1 MKLDLSVYLVTDSTP
16 PILKGR
22 DLCAVV
28 EEAVKG
34 GVTVVQYRDK
44 KSDTGA
50 QIETARKLHRI
61 TQAHGVPLIIN
72 DRVDVALA
80 VGAEGVHLGQDDMV
94 ISEAK
99 KLLPKNAI
107 IGISA
112 SSIEEAQAAVAAG
125 ADYLGIGTLFATPTK
140 TNTKHII
147 GTAGTQ
153 AILDSIAESGRDVGT
168 VCIGGINLSNVQRVL
183 YQSASPRKSLNG
195 AAIVS
200 AIMAA
205 DDPRAAAAELARA
218 IATPPPFVR
227 KSEGPLVREAAGL
240 VEIVPHVVQKMVE
253 AHPLVHNMINF
264 VVANFVANVTLAIG
278 ASPIMSPYGD
288 EATDL
293 CQFDGALLINMGTLT
308 SQSPSEYLKAIRAY
322 NQRGNPVVYDP
333 VGAGATQI
341 RRGVV
346 KELMAGGYFDLI
358 KGNEGEIRQV
368 AGSTGVQQ
376 RGVDSG
382 PSTLDHQGKARLARD
397 LARREKN
404 IVLLTGAVDYLS
416 DGERVVA
423 VENGHELLGQ
433 VTGTGCAVGT
443 VAGCFIAAHP
453 TDKFLAVLSA
463 LLMYEI
469 AAENAAAR
477 DSVRGPGSFATTFI
491 DELYAIRQAALKG
504 DHRIPHLAK
513 LSLFTSFSTLIRVS
527 KVFPR
532 TAYPLANTLQV
543 NQVTPRLSPPAK
555 YPAYTFA
562 NMAINSAPES
572 SLLSLLYRSYPAAV
586 SPDET
591 EPDLLAVNP
600 KIFPGV
606 TYIASDE
613 AEIKQ
618 WLATTSS
625 LQSALSKDDKTAV
638 SDILAQIN
646 THLATRTTLLG
657 NKASVADVAAYAL
670 LAPVVEKW
678 SPEERTGEKGYHN
691 IVRHVDFVQNS
702 RVFALQIP
710 DEEKVKIDVNDVRFV
725 PKPVDPKA
733 EKERKKK
740 EKAAAQGAGAEQTVV
755 VGQTKPEK
763 AAPDAAAA
771 AGKAESKPKKEKKE
785 KKEKQPKPAPAPAA
799 PPSPSLID
807 LRVGHILRAV
817 NHPNAD
823 SLYVST
829 IDCGDAPGSDNTS
842 VDEET
847 GKTVRTVCSGLN
859 GLVPLEEMQGRKI
872 VAVCNL
878 KPVTM
883 RGIKSAAMVLAAS
896 PRVAEGEDSHAGPVE
911 LVTPPA
917 DASAGDRI
925 YFEGWNDGEPEKVLN
940 PKKKVWETFQPGF
953 TTTDS
958 LEVAFDSSAVP
969 VAQSQEGKPALGKL
983 VAKSGG
989 VCTVKT
995 LKGATSIGSNI
1006 LTMAETPATADKVV
1020 TEQDINPWSVA
1031 GGTDASGNAIQIDY
1045 EALSKKWNT
1054 SLIDQALL
1062 DRFEKVTGHKPHRW
1076 LRRGLFFSHRDFEK
1090 ILTKKEKGEPF
1101 FLYTGRGP
1109 SSGSLHLG
1117 HTIPLTFTKWL
1128 QDVFDV
1134 PLVFMLTD
1142 DEKALFK
1149 DSLTFEETLHYAM
1162 ENAKDIIALGFDL
1175 KKTFIYSDLKYVSN
1189 HILMNTWEFSKLVT
1203 FNQVRGAFG
1212 FNESTNIG
1220 RIFFPSVQCVAAFA
1234 TSYPEIWT
1242 DEPLKER
1249 KKEIAEI
1256 QCLIPM
1262 GIDQDPYFR
1271 LLRDNAHKMR
1281 FPSPKPALIHSKF
1294 LTALQGAGGKMSSSD
1309 PNSAI
1314 FMTDTAKQIKTK
1326 INKYAFSGGQVS
1338 IEDHRRLGG
1347 NPDVDVSYIYLTYFE
1362 DDDAKL
1368 EEIYKTYKSGE
1379 LLTGE
1384 LKAMAIKKLQEY
1396 VAEFQDRRKEVTDEL
1411 LEKYM
1416 TPRRLEW
1423 NGTAHPKIK

>member
-44 KSDTGA
+44 ESDTGA
-50 QIETARKLHRI
+50 QIETAQKLHRI

-80 VGAEGVHLGQDDMV
+80 VGAEGVHLGQDDML

-99 KLLPKNAI
+99 KLLPSDAI

-125 ADYLGIGTLFATPTK
+125 ADYLGIGTVFATPTK

-153 AILDSIAESGRDVGT
+153 AILDSIADSGRDVGT

-183 YQSASPRKSLNG
+183 YQSASPRKSLDG

-205 DDPRAAAAELARA
+205 DDPRAAAAELAQA

-227 KSEGPLVREAAGL
+227 KSERAVIRETAAL
-240 VEIVPHVVQKMVE
+240 LETVPHIVQKMVQV
-253 AHPLVHNMINF
+253 HPLVHNMINF

-368 AGSTGVQQ
+368 AGRTGAQQ

-416 DGERVVA
+416 DGERVLA

-433 VTGTGCAVGT
+433 VTGTGCAAGT

-469 AAENAAAR
+469 AAENAAAK
-477 DSVRGPGSFATTFI
+477 DFVRGPGSFASTFI

-504 DHRIPHLAK
+504 DQSWYTGRAKVQEISVSLLLGIPHSAK
-513 LSLFTSFSTLIRVS
+513 LSLFTPFTTLIRVS
-527 KVFPR
+527 RVFSR
-532 TAYPLANTLQV
+532 RAYPLANFLPV
-543 NQVTPRLSPPAK
+543 KHVTPLLSPPAK

-572 SLLSLLYRSYPAAV
+572 SLLSLLYRSYPTAI
-586 SPDET
+586 SPEET
-591 EPDLLAVNP
+591 EPDLLAANP
-600 KIFPGV
+600 KIFPSV
-606 TYIASDE
+606 TYSASEE
-613 AEIKQ
+613 ADIKQ
-618 WLATTSS
+618 WLGTTSS
-625 LQSALSKDDKTAV
+625 LQSALSKDDKSAV
-638 SDILAQIN
+638 SDILEQIN
-646 THLATRTTLLG
+646 THLATRTTILG

-702 RVFALQIP
+702 RFFALQVP

-740 EKAAAQGAGAEQTVV
+740 EKEAAQGAGAERTVV

-763 AAPDAAAA
+763 AAPEAAAA
-771 AGKAESKPKKEKKE
+771 TGKAEAKPKKEKKE

-917 DASAGDRI
+917 DAPAGDRI

-940 PKKKVWETFQPGF
+940 PKKKIWETFQPGF
-953 TTTDS
+953 TTTDA
-958 LEVAFDSSAVP
+958 LEVAFESSAVP

-989 VCTVKT
+989 VCTVKS
-995 LKGATSIGSNI
+995 LKGAT
-1006 LTMAETPATADKVV
+1006 
-1020 TEQDINPWSVA
+1020 DINPWSVA
-1031 GGTDASGNAIQIDY
+1031 GGIDASGNAIQIDY

-1062 DRFEKVTGHKPHRW
+1062 ERFEKVTGHKPHRW

-1249 KKEIAEI
+1249 RKEIAEI

-1314 FMTDTAKQIKTK
+1314 FMSDTAKQIKTK

-1368 EEIYKTYKSGE
+1368 EEIYKSYKSGE

-1384 LKAMAIKKLQEY
+1384 LKALAIKKLQEY
-1396 VAEFQDRRKEVTDEL
+1396 VAEFQERRKEVTDEL